1 MPAHRFFECLGGD
14 AYLANVS
21 KCRVVCDWDYWFLAL
36 GGLIRFVEAIY
47 HEECE
52 HEMFLGGLRLPLL
65 LSSPAN
71 AL

>member
-1 MPAHRFFECLGGD
+1 MHIWQMFP
-14 AYLANVS
+14 NVELFVTGIY
-21 KCRVVCDWDYWFLAL
+21 RFLAL

-52 HEMFLGGLRLPLL
+52 HEMFGGLRLPLL